1 MRRII
6 PALALLLA
14 LTGPGS
20 AGEGPGF
27 YDRPAVGQPLRYT
40 DARGNVF
47 RPRSL
52 VIVAATSTLAA
63 PLPASTSYAASEEH
77 LDLSASPLI
86 GQYFR
91 RRLAPGDAAR
101 EGTPVGRV
109 YRLGGALVLDAR
121 QFTEPLGGRAV
132 VLTANFPRDGA
143 VSYRLGPLRF
153 APSAPPAGDGV
164 PAGAAYLLDGL
175 LVLAGEG
182 RGPLITDWGKLL
194 RGD

>member
-132 VLTANFPRDGA
+132 VLTANFPA
-143 VSYRLGPLRF
+143 T
-153 APSAPPAGDGV
+153 APSATVSVRSASRPRPHPPATV
-164 PAGAAYLLDGL
+164 SRREPPICSTAFWSWRARAA
-175 LVLAGEG
+175 A
-182 RGPLITDWGKLL
+182 P
-194 RGD
+194 